1 MKKNWTNSE
10 LVQLRICEVKCYT
23 LEEGLDDSTL
33 STLLCR
39 SEIQLT
45 VVLLEPLH
53 TGG

>member
-10 LVQLRICEVKCYT
+10 LVQLRICEVKWYP
-23 LEEGLDDSTL
+23 LEEGLDDSAL
-33 STLLCR
+33 STLLYR